1 MRGAVVGVFGLI
13 GTVGILFA
21 TYFGGQIFDKFA
33 YSAPFTMMAGV
44 NAVIAI
50 WALFIRFKT
59 ADTSTQTVGS
69 PP

>member
-1 MRGAVVGVFGLI
+1 
-13 GTVGILFA
+13 VGILFA
-21 TYFGGQIFDKFA
+21 TYFGGQIFDKIA

-50 WALFIRFKT
+50 WALFIRFRT